1 MVSPGLQIFVG
12 ESHRLLQICLWREQ
26 DFRLLDQCWAQLRSE
41 GGAFSLMKQDKQGGR
56 SVSLR
61 VELKAQTNYIEGKK
75 DDAAGLLTLN
85 VATDWLL
92 DVIVLWSTMKQ
103 DDNRQYVWSNKKGNR
118 GSNEKG
124 YRLEIVY
131 GTKPNGLEQP
141 YKLSR
146 FPKS

>member
-56 SVSLR
+56 SLSLR

-75 DDAAGLLTLN
+75 DDLAEWLNTLTYWPLGLDEN
-85 VATDWLL
+85 
-92 DVIVLWSTMKQ
+92 
-103 DDNRQYVWSNKKGNR
+103 DNYV
-118 GSNEKG
+118 
-124 YRLEIVY
+124 
-131 GTKPNGLEQP
+131 
-141 YKLSR
+141 
-146 FPKS
+146 